1 MKTIKTIGF
10 ILLTL
15 IFGLVMTSSLL
26 SCSNKIVPN
35 ISKPSSRDINKAMY
49 YSSWQ
54 YVMPNKH

>member
-35 ISKPSSRDINKAMY
+35 ISKPSNRDINKAMY